1 MKSRDWLGRR
11 LTPYDWE
18 ASYGLTE
25 HEINTLATYNSEKA
39 RGLMHTPTY
48 TEQMRV
54 LQGRFDT
61 AARYR

>member
-1 MKSRDWLGRR
+1 MKSRDWLFRR
-11 LTPYDWE
+11 IPPYDWYNN
-18 ASYGLTE
+18 YGLTE
-25 HEINTLATYNSEKA
+25 HEINTLGTYNSEKA
-39 RGLMHTPTY
+39 RGLMHTPEY